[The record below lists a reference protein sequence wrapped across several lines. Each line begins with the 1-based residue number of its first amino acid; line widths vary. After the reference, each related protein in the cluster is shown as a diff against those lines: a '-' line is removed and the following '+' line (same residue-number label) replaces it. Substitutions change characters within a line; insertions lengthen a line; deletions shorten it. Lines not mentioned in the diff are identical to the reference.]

1 MKSLPFSI
9 VIQAFFLFEGLSLWK
24 VNYYGDILPS
34 SLTGLKYKDFIQKGW
49 EDCQKRKNF
58 PVGKICLFL
67 LFMVTRPMAI
77 VTRFSVSVFKICPY
91 IWGLLIPFVILWT
104 AAFKS
109 LAISEDAIRII
120 ATVFFFYMVAKLLF
134 YLLNFLFSLLT
145 NYLYFDNP
153 LPSKSVV
160 SFFAPA
166 QK

>member
-1 MKSLPFSI
+1 
-9 VIQAFFLFEGLSLWK
+9 
-24 VNYYGDILPS
+24 
-34 SLTGLKYKDFIQKGW
+34 
-49 EDCQKRKNF
+49 
-58 PVGKICLFL
+58 
-67 LFMVTRPMAI
+67 MAI